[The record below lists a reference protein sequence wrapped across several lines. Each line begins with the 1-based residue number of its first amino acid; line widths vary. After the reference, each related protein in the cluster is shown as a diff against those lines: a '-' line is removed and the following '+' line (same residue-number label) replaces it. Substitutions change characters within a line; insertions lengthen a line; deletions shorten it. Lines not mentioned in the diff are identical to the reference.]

1 MRKGDPVLEAKQV
14 FFRTSENRKR
24 NCKKVATTLF
34 GLAQEQELELICVA

>member
-24 NCKKVATTLF
+24 NCKKVTTTHF
-34 GLAQEQELELICVA
+34 GLAQEQELALSCAA